1 MSEQEKRNNLKIG
14 FLGSGAMATA
24 LARGIIAAGKASPE
38 HVFAYDVAEA
48 AARKFSEQTGA
59 AAVKSV
65 QELMQHSDVI
75 FLAVKPVHAVNAL
88 LSIQEAMGKPMLL
101 VSIAAGVSLTAIE
114 SYLCES
120 VRVVRVMPNTP
131 ALVRCGASGY
141 CLGTNATPED
151 EKIVHSLLS
160 AVGVA
165 YQVTEEQIDAVTGL
179 SGSGPAF
186 VYMMI
191 EAMSDGGVAAGL
203 PRQIATHLAA
213 QTVMGAAR
221 MVLETGQHPGVL
233 KDMVTSPA
241 GTTIEGIRHLEESGV
256 RSAFI
261 EAVMSATRRSRQL
274 GRKDH

>member
-75 FLAVKPVHAVNAL
+75 FLAVKPVHAVEAL
-88 LSIQEAMGKPMLL
+88 LSIQEAMGKSMLL

-131 ALVRCGASGY
+131 ALVCCGASGY

-151 EKIVHSLLS
+151 EKNVQSLLS

-165 YQVTEEQIDAVTGL
+165 YRVSEEQIDAVTGL

-261 EAVMSATRRSRQL
+261 EAVMASTRRSRQL
-274 GRKDH
+274 GRKDR

>member
-1 MSEQEKRNNLKIG
+1 MSEQEKRNSLKIG
-14 FLGSGAMATA
+14 FLGAGAMATA
-24 LARGIIAAGKASPE
+24 LARGIIAAGKTSGE
-38 HVFAYDVAEA
+38 HVFAYDVAEDA
-48 AARKFSEQTGA
+48 VRKFSGQTGA
-59 AAVKSV
+59 VAVKSV

-75 FLAVKPVHAVNAL
+75 FLAVKPVHAVDAL
-88 LSIQEAMGKPMLL
+88 LSIQEAMGKSMLL

-141 CLGTNATPED
+141 CLGTNASPED

-165 YQVTEEQIDAVTGL
+165 YQVSEEQIDAVTGL

-191 EAMSDGGVAAGL
+191 EALSDGGVAAGL

-213 QTVMGAAR
+213 QTVLGAAR

-233 KDMVTSPA
+233 KDRVTSPA
-241 GTTIEGIRHLEESGV
+241 GTTIEGVRQLEESGM

>member
-1 MSEQEKRNNLKIG
+1 MSEQETRKSLKIG

-261 EAVMSATRRSRQL
+261 EAVMASTRRSRQL
-274 GRKDH
+274 GRKDR

>member
-261 EAVMSATRRSRQL
+261 EAVMASTRRSRQL
-274 GRKDH
+274 GRKDR

>member
-120 VRVVRVMPNTP
+120 IRVVRVMPNTP

-160 AVGVA
+160 AVGIA

-213 QTVMGAAR
+213 QTVLGAAR

-241 GTTIEGIRHLEESGV
+241 GTTIEGVRQLEESGV